1 MIPRNAFLLVAEAK
15 RTDPRDESVVIDC
28 NVYNRRKQL
37 QPTSLL
43 KLVSTFLPSALC
55 LLLQIA
61 RSCCFYT
68 LELLRFVLFLSLFL
82 LLFIFIIFIVN
93 CHFTIDK
100 SITQSSIYAMYVDK
114 KIGKF
119 CGNCKISLREK
130 VVELDVLKTL
140 VEAFLK
146 RAIKGSLLSL

>member
-1 MIPRNAFLLVAEAK
+1 MLYFRISSTDILIPREFLKVTRAIDELIFFQIFGIGCDSSKRFSSRSRVAEAK

-68 LELLRFVLFLSLFL
+68 LELPSVFFFFSLSLFSSLSSTAISPLTNL
-82 LLFIFIIFIVN
+82 LRQIRYIR
-93 CHFTIDK
+93 CTW
-100 SITQSSIYAMYVDK
+100 
-114 KIGKF
+114 
-119 CGNCKISLREK
+119 
-130 VVELDVLKTL
+130 
-140 VEAFLK
+140 
-146 RAIKGSLLSL
+146 

>member
-1 MIPRNAFLLVAEAK
+1 MLYFRISSTDILIPREFLKVTRAIDEHTFSRYSGSGVWFPSKRFSSCSRIAEAK

-28 NVYNRRKQL
+28 NAYNRRKQL

-68 LELLRFVLFLSLFL
+68 LESLRFVPFLSFFL
-82 LLFIFIIFIVN
+82 SLFIFIIFIVN
-93 CHFTIDK
+93 CHFIIDK
-100 SITQSSIYAMYVDK
+100 SITRGSIYAIYVGRK
-114 KIGKF
+114 
-119 CGNCKISLREK
+119 
-130 VVELDVLKTL
+130 
-140 VEAFLK
+140 
-146 RAIKGSLLSL
+146 